1 MLPKLHQSSS
11 VQQVRT
17 SEDFSLNEAKRRQK
31 QLELESQNVENRIKQ
46 LKKENEKLSKKV
58 EMAEQL
64 ALDVYAQR
72 LAQKLKKEQKQ
83 HQLSL
88 TDPAKYQQT
97 QYERMHLKKM
107 KQEVKEMKHQDAQL
121 MKKSIKFELMRTND
135 EQLKIAQNL
144 RLKAALKKEEE
155 KLSQAVIQEKLYEK
169 QQKVRLEQERE
180 RQKIIMENE
189 KQEYQI
195 KQLEVQE
202 LKLVEKLQATQ
213 QREIAVKEK
222 LIAATRL
229 PPEDF
234 DRTYLGGQSII
245 CDQEKQ
251 EQKQEEQ
258 KEQQKEQ
265 QGEGEQSGEGG
276 QQGEGGQGTQT
287 E

>member
-11 VQQVRT
+11 VQSVRT

-31 QLELESQNVENRIKQ
+31 QLELESQTVENRIKQ

-64 ALDVYAQR
+64 ALDVYASR
-72 LAQKLKKEQKQ
+72 LAQKMKKEQKQ
-83 HQLSL
+83 HQLSMI
-88 TDPAKYQQT
+88 DPTKYQQT

-107 KQEVKEMKHQDAQL
+107 KSEVREMKHQDAQL
-121 MKKSIKFELMRTND
+121 MKNSIKFELMRTNQ
-135 EQLKIAQNL
+135 EQIKIAQNL
-144 RLKAALKKEEE
+144 KLRASLKKEEE

-180 RQKIIMENE
+180 KQKIIMENE
-189 KQEYQI
+189 KQEYSI
-195 KQLEVQE
+195 KQLEAQE

-213 QREIAVKEK
+213 QREQAVKEK
-222 LIAATRL
+222 LMAATRL
-229 PPEDF
+229 APEDF

-245 CDQEKQ
+245 CEQEKQ

-258 KEQQKEQ
+258 KEQQEQ
-265 QGEGEQSGEGG
+265 QEGG
-276 QQGEGGQGTQT
+276 QQEEGGQSGEGGQGTQT